1 MNKNPGLETVFLNET
16 FQEFSEN
23 CDKIFKRT
31 KNLNLKTYY
40 SRKYHISVIE
50 ITFEDLLNKNKVHSP
65 KSEIQ
70 LKVFVTS
77 LRNCIVDE
85 KYFMDY
91 EKSFFYRFVC
101 ELNSTEYSGSETNAP
116 EIIQLS
122 FNWKKV
128 FKLKLCNLY
137 VFQFEDDCGIP
148 DIPLHSSTQ
157 NSGKTVE
164 FYPTIQQR
172 YWMIGENTINCIS
185 EGNWYKEPPIL
196 SLLYNAISMT

>member
-1 MNKNPGLETVFLNET
+1 
-16 FQEFSEN
+16 
-23 CDKIFKRT
+23 
-31 KNLNLKTYY
+31 
-40 SRKYHISVIE
+40 
-50 ITFEDLLNKNKVHSP
+50 
-65 KSEIQ
+65 
-70 LKVFVTS
+70 
-77 LRNCIVDE
+77 
-85 KYFMDY
+85 
-91 EKSFFYRFVC
+91 
-101 ELNSTEYSGSETNAP
+101 
-116 EIIQLS
+116 LS